1 MNAFETYTKTATEPT
16 ELNENLI
23 RLNLGCGDK
32 ILSGY
37 INVDVVESRGGKKP
51 DILCDLHNLKI
62 FPDNYADEILS
73 VHVIEHF
80 WQWEVSDILKEWIRV
95 LKPGGK
101 MIIECPNL
109 ISAAEEFLKN
119 PDLSAQGGRD
129 GQRSMWVFYGDPAW
143 KDPYMIH
150 RWGYTPN
157 TLTKL
162 MHDCGLE
169 KIKQEPA
176 QFKLKEP
183 RDMRITGF
191 KKSIYRTECAG
202 LDFKESI
209 NDIKS
214 LHQKYASSRPFPHVI
229 FDNFLNN
236 ELISKVQFE
245 INNFQDWDGEK
256 NFYGSKEERHCGSIN
271 KIPPTSRALIQ
282 ELNGPDFLKFLED
295 LTGIDNLI
303 PDPYLLGGGYQSIGT
318 GGFLK
323 IHADFNWHQKLQAH
337 RRINLLLYLN
347 EGWNKDWG
355 GCLELWDSKMQNC
368 ELKIPPISNRLVI
381 FNTTDISFHG
391 HPDALECPLSIR
403 RNSIALYYYTT
414 TKPETEI
421 IKEKVQ

>member
-1 MNAFETYTKTATEPT
+1 
-16 ELNENLI
+16 
-23 RLNLGCGDK
+23 
-32 ILSGY
+32 
-37 INVDVVESRGGKKP
+37 
-51 DILCDLHNLKI
+51 
-62 FPDNYADEILS
+62 
-73 VHVIEHF
+73 
-80 WQWEVSDILKEWIRV
+80 
-95 LKPGGK
+95 
-101 MIIECPNL
+101 
-109 ISAAEEFLKN
+109 
-119 PDLSAQGGRD
+119 
-129 GQRSMWVFYGDPAW
+129 
-143 KDPYMIH
+143 MIH

-323 IHADFNWHQKLQAH
+323 IHADFNWHQ
-337 RRINLLLYLN
+337 
-347 EGWNKDWG
+347 
-355 GCLELWDSKMQNC
+355 NC
-368 ELKIPPISNRLVI
+368 K
-381 FNTTDISFHG
+381 H
-391 HPDALECPLSIR
+391 
-403 RNSIALYYYTT
+403 
-414 TKPETEI
+414 TE
-421 IKEKVQ
+421 E

>member
-1 MNAFETYTKTATEPT
+1 
-16 ELNENLI
+16 
-23 RLNLGCGDK
+23 
-32 ILSGY
+32 
-37 INVDVVESRGGKKP
+37 
-51 DILCDLHNLKI
+51 
-62 FPDNYADEILS
+62 
-73 VHVIEHF
+73 
-80 WQWEVSDILKEWIRV
+80 
-95 LKPGGK
+95 

-236 ELISKVQFE
+236 ELIS
-245 INNFQDWDGEK
+245 D
-256 NFYGSKEERHCGSIN
+256 
-271 KIPPTSRALIQ
+271 T
-282 ELNGPDFLKFLED
+282 
-295 LTGIDNLI
+295 
-303 PDPYLLGGGYQSIGT
+303 
-318 GGFLK
+318 
-323 IHADFNWHQKLQAH
+323 
-337 RRINLLLYLN
+337 
-347 EGWNKDWG
+347 
-355 GCLELWDSKMQNC
+355 
-368 ELKIPPISNRLVI
+368 IS
-381 FNTTDISFHG
+381 
-391 HPDALECPLSIR
+391 
-403 RNSIALYYYTT
+403 
-414 TKPETEI
+414 
-421 IKEKVQ
+421 